1 MENFWTSKKPING
14 LRHFVLLNRKKDNG
28 HDTFHMV
35 SVIDSEINF
44 KITCEELKNSRNWIK
59 GFQNLPKNE
68 SITED
73 YVRKKVLNKNIEI
86 NKIFI
91 SDDSLFNIS

>member
-1 MENFWTSKKPING
+1 MDPTQLHWAFT
-14 LRHFVLLNRKKDNG
+14 
-28 HDTFHMV
+28 DT
-35 SVIDSEINF
+35 
-44 KITCEELKNSRNWIK
+44 
-59 GFQNLPKNE
+59 FQNLPKNE